1 MSNIELKKVGCD
13 YGKIILVAITDCLE
27 TEERRLKPRS
37 GRRLWPWTVRGGYNE
52 DWVRYLLVKKLTD
65 RFPKQE
71 LGLETE
77 SGSISYLDLLICGRA
92 TVELKGP
99 LRVRQNEKFYK
110 PLYRKVLRDFEKQQ
124 SRATQEPSLQHFV
137 LLIVHAPESEFDFVQ
152 RWLTQLE
159 SDVRQEVAGISINC
173 KKSAPL
179 ALNDNEQL
187 MQCCLYE
194 VR

>member
-1 MSNIELKKVGCD
+1 MDNIELKKVGYD
-13 YGKIILVAITDCLE
+13 YGKTILVAITDCLE
-27 TEERRLKPRS
+27 SEERRLKPRS
-37 GRRLWPWTVRGGYNE
+37 ERRRLWPWTVRGGYNE
-52 DWVRYLLVKKLTD
+52 DWVRYLLVKELTC
-65 RFPKQE
+65 RFPEQE
-71 LGLETE
+71 LRIEANFGGEPR
-77 SGSISYLDLLICGRA
+77 LDLLICGHA
-92 TVELKGP
+92 SLELKGP
-99 LRVRQNEKFYK
+99 YLVNENFPKD
-110 PLYRKVLRDFEKQQ
+110 LYIKIQEDFEKQLL
-124 SRATQEPSLQHFV
+124 RAKNEANLQHFF
-137 LLIVHAPESEFDFVQ
+137 LLIVHAPASEFDFVQ